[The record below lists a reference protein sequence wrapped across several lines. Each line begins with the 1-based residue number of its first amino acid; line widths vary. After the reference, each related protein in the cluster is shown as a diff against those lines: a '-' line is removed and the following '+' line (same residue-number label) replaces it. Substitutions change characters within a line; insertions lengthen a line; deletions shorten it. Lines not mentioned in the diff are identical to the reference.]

1 MSVSKLSEEQVQDAL
16 RAVVDPEVGMN
27 IVDLGLVYGIEVTE
41 DHIYVVMTMTT
52 PACPMSTYITDSVRH
67 TLRALAPGMEDI
79 QVHLVWDP
87 PWHPGLMSEGAKT
100 TFGW

>member
-1 MSVSKLSEEQVQDAL
+1 MNASTLSEDQVRDAL
-16 RAVVDPEVGMN
+16 RSVIDPEVGMN
-27 IVDLGLVYGIEVTE
+27 IIDLGLVYGIEATD

-52 PACPMSTYITDSVRH
+52 PACPMGTYITDSVRH
-67 TLRALAPGMEDI
+67 TLRALAPDIADI

-87 PWHPGLMSEGAKT
+87 PWHPGMMSEGAKT